1 MRPVPRL
8 SHHEVVVVVVVDLAA
23 VHHVAEVVAPAVKA
37 DPQEG
42 TFRPV
47 HTKIQARKNKGPQDK
62 SCGPYFLKIHQS
74 YFFCSP
80 AGACSAGAAGACSAG
95 AAGACSAGGGGAGCS
110 FFWQAVKPII
120 PTMARVNSINNP
132 FFICSFTPFLCLNFF
147 FISLLL
153 NNIFVYSDYII
164 SLLTMGSHY

>member
-47 HTKIQARKNKGPQDK
+47 HTKIQSRKNKGPQDK

-80 AGACSAGAAGACSAG
+80 AGACST
-95 AAGACSAGGGGAGCS
+95 GGGGAGCS

-132 FFICSFTPFLCLNFF
+132 FFICSFTPFLCLNFS